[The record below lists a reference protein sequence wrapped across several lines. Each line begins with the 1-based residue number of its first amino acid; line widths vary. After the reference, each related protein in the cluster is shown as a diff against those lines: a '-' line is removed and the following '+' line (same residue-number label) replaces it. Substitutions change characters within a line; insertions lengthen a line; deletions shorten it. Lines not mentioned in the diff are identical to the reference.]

1 MCFAGGERKRWDVEE
16 AIMCRVH
23 DGAIGV
29 ADGDWVAGDRLVC
42 QRRTSG
48 KEVSGAAGV
57 GDGGAGGF
65 WVDWDD
71 GRT

>member
-1 MCFAGGERKRWDVEE
+1 
-16 AIMCRVH
+16 MCRVH

-29 ADGDWVAGDRLVC
+29 ADGDWVAGGRLVC
-42 QRRTSG
+42 QGRTSG